1 MAFGGKKKCLDSGI
15 VVLINVASD
24 RDRVVKDN
32 YMIRDLNYWKVGIAI
47 KQAGKK
53 TIGGTCTVGREV
65 ND

>member
-15 VVLINVASD
+15 VVLIDVASD
-24 RDRVVKDN
+24 RDWVVKDN
-32 YMIRDLNYWKVGIAI
+32 YMIWDLNYWKVRIAG

-53 TIGGTCTVGREV
+53 TVGGTHTVGREV